1 MKSKNKIVLTG
12 GCFDILHYGHL
23 YFLKK
28 AKLLGDVLVVAIE
41 SDRRIREL
49 KGPGR
54 PIHTAEQ
61 RKEIL
66 ESLNFIDKV
75 IVLKDKMTDKDYLD
89 FVVKIRPS
97 VIAVTEGDVIL
108 KKKERQ
114 AKIVGASIVKIPKMK
129 ALSTSQISKLL
140 QLD

>member
-1 MKSKNKIVLTG
+1 MI
-12 GCFDILHYGHL
+12 
-23 YFLKK
+23 
-28 AKLLGDVLVVAIE
+28 VAIE

-54 PIHTAEQ
+54 PIHTEEQ